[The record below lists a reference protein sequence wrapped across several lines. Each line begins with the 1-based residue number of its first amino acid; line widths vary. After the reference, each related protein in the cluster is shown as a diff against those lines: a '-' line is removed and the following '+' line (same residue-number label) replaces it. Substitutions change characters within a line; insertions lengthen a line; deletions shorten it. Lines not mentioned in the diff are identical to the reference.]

1 MEINLN
7 LVGAAMIWMTWLLA
21 AVVTFAIRAPSNAV
35 RILALDAMTLV
46 LVAVLV
52 LFSAS
57 RQEPFFMDAALA
69 LALVSFV
76 ATVAASRWL
85 AAGRIL

>member
-1 MEINLN
+1 MDLT
-7 LVGAAMIWMTWLLA
+7 LFAGAMIWMTWLLA
-21 AVVTFAIRAPSNAV
+21 AVVIFAIKAPSNAV

-57 RQEPFFMDAALA
+57 RQEEYYMDAALA

-76 ATVAASRWL
+76 ASVGASRWL

>member
-1 MEINLN
+1 MDLN
-7 LVGAAMIWMTWLLA
+7 LVAAGMIWMTWLLA
-21 AVVTFAIRAPSNAV
+21 AIVIFAVRTPSNAV

-52 LFSAS
+52 LFATS
-57 RQEPFFMDAALA
+57 RQEAYFMDAALA

-76 ATVAASRWL
+76 STVAASRWL

>member
-1 MEINLN
+1 MDLN
-7 LVGAAMIWMTWLLA
+7 LVVLGMIWMTWLLA
-21 AVVTFAIRAPSNAV
+21 AIVVFAVKTSSNAV
-35 RILALDAMTLV
+35 RILALDSMTLV

-57 RQEPFFMDAALA
+57 RQEAYFMDAALA

-76 ATVAASRWL
+76 STVAASRWL

>member
-1 MEINLN
+1 MDLN
-7 LVGAAMIWMTWLLA
+7 VVTAGMIWMTWLLA
-21 AVVTFAIRAPSNAV
+21 AIVIFAVKSPSNAV

-57 RQEPFFMDAALA
+57 RQEAYFMDAALA

-76 ATVAASRWL
+76 STVAASRWL

>member
-1 MEINLN
+1 MNIALI
-7 LVGAAMIWMTWLLA
+7 GAAMIWMTFVLVA
-21 AVVTFAIRAPSNAV
+21 IVVFAIRTPSNAV

-52 LFSAS
+52 LFAAS
-57 RQEPFFMDAALA
+57 RQETYFMDAALA
-69 LALVSFV
+69 LAIMSFV
-76 ATVAASRWL
+76 GVVAASRRL

>member
-1 MEINLN
+1 MNIALIS
-7 LVGAAMIWMTWLLA
+7 AAMLFMT
-21 AVVTFAIRAPSNAV
+21 VVLVAIVVFAIRTPSNAV

-52 LFSAS
+52 LFAAS
-57 RQEPFFMDAALA
+57 RQETYFMDAALA
-69 LALVSFV
+69 LAIMSFV
-76 ATVAASRWL
+76 GVVAASRRL

>member
-1 MEINLN
+1 MDMA
-7 LVGAAMIWMTWLLA
+7 VVTGAMIWMTFLLA
-21 AVVTFAIRAPSNAV
+21 AVVIFAIRARTNAV
-35 RILALDAMTLV
+35 RILAVDAMTLV

-57 RQEPFFMDAALA
+57 RQESYFLDAALS

-76 ATVAASRWL
+76 ATVAAARRL

>member
-1 MEINLN
+1 MDLT
-7 LVGAAMIWMTWLLA
+7 LFAGAMIWMTWLLA
-21 AVVTFAIRAPSNAV
+21 AVVIFAIKAPSNAV

-52 LFSAS
+52 LFAAS
-57 RQEPFFMDAALA
+57 RQEQYYMDAALA

-76 ATVAASRWL
+76 ASVAASRWL

>member
-1 MEINLN
+1 MDITMAT
-7 LVGAAMIWMTWLLA
+7 AAMIWMTFLLA
-21 AVVTFAIRAPSNAV
+21 AMVIFAMRARTNAI
-35 RILALDAMTLV
+35 RILAVDAMTLV

-57 RQEPFFMDAALA
+57 RQESYFLDAALS

-76 ATVAASRWL
+76 GTVAAARRL

>member
-1 MEINLN
+1 MDLN
-7 LVGAAMIWMTWLLA
+7 LVAAGMIWMTWLLA
-21 AVVTFAIRAPSNAV
+21 AIVIFAIRTPSNAV
-35 RILALDAMTLV
+35 RILALDAMTLI

-52 LFSAS
+52 LFATS
-57 RQEPFFMDAALA
+57 RQEAYFMDAALA

-76 ATVAASRWL
+76 STVAASRWL